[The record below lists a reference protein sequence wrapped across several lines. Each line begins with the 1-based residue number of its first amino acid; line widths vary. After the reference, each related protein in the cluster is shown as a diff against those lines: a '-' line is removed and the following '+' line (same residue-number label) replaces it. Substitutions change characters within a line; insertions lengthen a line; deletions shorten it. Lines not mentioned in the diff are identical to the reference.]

1 MKKLITITFAAFML
15 AVFILPSCKNA
26 ETGDKSDSTCC
37 QAINADSL
45 AALWNN
51 AWNTKDS
58 VALRGM
64 IAEKAFVIDRDWS
77 VEGIDSI
84 FAKWIKFSLPVVSN
98 VKTMPLKVNS
108 SCCCVSM
115 TGFYSLEYQSK
126 EGIKPSRGNF
136 TFIWMLQED
145 KTYKLELMHMT
156 EFEEKEAK

>member
-1 MKKLITITFAAFML
+1 MAII
-15 AVFILPSCKNA
+15 ILPSCKNA
-26 ETGDKSDSTCC
+26 DTAAKSDSTCSV
-37 QAINADSL
+37 AINADSL

-58 VALRGM
+58 VALREM
-64 IAEKAFVIDRDWS
+64 IAEKALVIDEDWTA
-77 VEGIDSI
+77 EGVDSI
-84 FAKWIKFSLPVVSN
+84 FAKWIKFSLPVISN

-115 TGFYSLEYQSK
+115 TGFYTLDYTSK
-126 EGIKPSRGNF
+126 EGVKPTRGNF

-156 EFEEKEAK
+156 EFKEKTAK